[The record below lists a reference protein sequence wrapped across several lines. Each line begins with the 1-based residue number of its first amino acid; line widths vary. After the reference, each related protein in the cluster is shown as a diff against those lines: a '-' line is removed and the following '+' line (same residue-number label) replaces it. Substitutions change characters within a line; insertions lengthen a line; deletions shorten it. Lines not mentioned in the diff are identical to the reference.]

1 MARSRSL
8 RLTTLTALLLMAG
21 TATAEEAL
29 RPVWEVGAGVAL
41 LSMPDYR
48 GSDSKSGY
56 IFPIPYLV
64 YRGEKLKVDR
74 ERISGLLFKSDRV
87 QLDMSLSASPPVK
100 SSGITARAGMP
111 NLDPT
116 IELGPQIN
124 TTFFEDDR
132 YRFTMHIPW
141 RSVIAVNH
149 SGLDDVGWITNPIL
163 NLDIKNVGPGGGWN
177 VGISGGPIWGDR
189 RFHNYYFGVDPA
201 YATSTRPAYNAP
213 GGYSGSQFTLA
224 ISKRYEKMWV
234 GTFVRVNDLHG
245 TVFDD
250 SPLLKSR
257 TNYMYGIGISMML
270 AESKERVM
278 SKD

>member
-1 MARSRSL
+1 MVCSRTLRFLSL
-8 RLTTLTALLLMAG
+8 TILWALAG
-21 TATAEEAL
+21 AAPAEEAL
-29 RPVWEVGAGVAL
+29 RPVWEAGAGVAL

-48 GSDSKSGY
+48 GSDSKRGY
-56 IFPIPYLV
+56 AFPIPYLV

-100 SSGITARAGMP
+100 SSGVTARAGMP
-111 NLDPT
+111 DLDPT
-116 IELGPQIN
+116 VELGPQLN
-124 TTFFEDDR
+124 VTLYEDAT
-132 YRFTMHIPW
+132 YRFTTHVPW

-149 SGLDDVGWITNPIL
+149 QGLQEVGWITNPIL

-177 VGISGGPIWGDR
+177 VGISGGPIWGDH
-189 RFHNYYFGVDPA
+189 RFHNYYYGVDPA
-201 YATSTRPAYNAP
+201 YATPTRSAFDAS
-213 GGYSGSQFTLA
+213 GGYSGSQLTLA

-234 GTFVRVNDLHG
+234 GTFVRYNDLHG

>member
-1 MARSRSL
+1 VARSHSL
-8 RLTTLTALLLMAG
+8 RLFSLTALLLLAG
-21 TATAEEAL
+21 TVLAEEAL
-29 RPVWEVGAGVAL
+29 RPVWEAGAGVAV

-48 GSDSKSGY
+48 GSEGQRGY

-74 ERISGLLFKSDRV
+74 ERISGLLFSSDRL

-111 NLDPT
+111 DLDPT
-116 IELGPQIN
+116 IELGPQLN
-124 TTFFEDDR
+124 VTFFEDDN
-132 YRFTMHIPW
+132 YRFTMHVPW

-149 SGLDDVGWITNPIL
+149 TGLDEVGWITNPIL

-177 VGISGGPIWGDR
+177 VGISGGPIWADR
-189 RFHNYYFGVDPA
+189 RFHSYYYGVDPV
-201 YATSTRPAYNAP
+201 YATATRPAYDAP
-213 GGYSGSQFTLA
+213 GGYSGAQFTLA
-224 ISKRYEKMWV
+224 VSKRYEKMWV
-234 GTFVRVNDLHG
+234 GTFVRINDLHG

-250 SPLLKSR
+250 SPLLQRR
-257 TNYMYGIGISMML
+257 TNYMLGIGISMMI
-270 AESKERVM
+270 AESKELVM